1 MLFAD
6 PEQYEQ
12 ASEEPEDY
20 LWSAILEL
28 QENVRVVMV
37 LYYYD
42 GFSVREIRAMLDIP
56 EGTTKTR
63 LSAGEKTTDEMVR
76 ERKGA
81 VTCYQMSKWIEKS
94 GNM

>member
-1 MLFAD
+1 MLSD
-6 PEQYEQ
+6 EKMDRKIREHVKEHPVIL
-12 ASEEPEDY
+12 PEDY

-42 GFSVREIRAMLDIP
+42 GFSVREISAMLDIP

-63 LSAGEKTTDEMVR
+63 LSAGRKQLTKWLENGK
-76 ERKGA
+76 ER
-81 VTCYQMSKWIEKS
+81 
-94 GNM
+94 